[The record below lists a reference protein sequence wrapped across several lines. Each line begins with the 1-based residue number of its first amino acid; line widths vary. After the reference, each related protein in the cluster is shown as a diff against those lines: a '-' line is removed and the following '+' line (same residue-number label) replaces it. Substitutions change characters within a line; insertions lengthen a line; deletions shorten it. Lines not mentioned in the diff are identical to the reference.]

1 MRGGGAPYILLAA
14 AFGLAACSSLDSTR
28 AKSTRIGQPPPKRQP
43 QISPLKR
50 KVLSLLEKKQYRQ
63 AIESMN
69 GRYHEGLEKEFVLS
83 INRQLE
89 IGDNA
94 YSAGDYSMAAH
105 SYKCVLNA
113 YPAEPALR
121 KQIKHEPKKIRSNM
135 EFCTSRMMEQGLSE
149 YRCGR
154 LESAIGK
161 WKDLLTISPGNN
173 EARKALDT
181 ATIQLQSLQNLKDK

>member
-28 AKSTRIGQPPPKRQP
+28 AKSTQIGQPPPKRQP

-105 SYKCVLNA
+105 SYKSVLNA